1 MSEFVSF
8 LNDLRRYKIIT
19 KRQVF
24 LAWLKSPQIR
34 FLIVFRKAV
43 EYKKYSLMGL
53 FFRILYRHYSLQTGY
68 QIPIGTKIGKGLY
81 LGHLGAIVI
90 NPRAVLGEN
99 CI

>member
-43 EYKKYSLMGL
+43 EYKKYSLMG
-53 FFRILYRHYSLQTGY
+53 FFSEYYIGIILYK
-68 QIPIGTKIGKGLY
+68 P
-81 LGHLGAIVI
+81 AI
-90 NPRAVLGEN
+90 RFR
-99 CI
+99 